1 MADKAISELVAAEQI
16 KSTDMFVLEQDGT
29 AKRLQGQTLL
39 NWLTAAADGHGGI
52 SNIVKT
58 GTDGLVDTYTI
69 TLADTTTKTFTVTN
83 GNGLTE
89 FGKLSTVGLVD
100 TYQFTR
106 SDGTYFTFAVS
117 NGAKGDTGDASH
129 VWIKYA
135 SQQPTVNS
143 HSIGDNPDDWMGV
156 YSGTAETAPTDWQA
170 YSWYQIKG
178 DKGDTGAPA
187 TVTGVTAEYIVSDS
201 GTIVPSGSWSTTIP
215 SVPQGKYLWTRSTT
229 NFNTGDPAVSY
240 SVTRM
245 GIDGIGSVSSVNDK
259 SPSDSGNVTLT
270 AGDIQA
276 SGNASVQEELDNAVK
291 YNTPQPLTPEQQAQ
305 ARDNINAPAP
315 YEAGDNISITGRIIT
330 TKAFPC
336 NPKLTDNWYWGNPV
350 DQRKGI
356 IPKNTSVKVYYDVEC
371 TNYAGPV
378 NYYPSLFRESN
389 GNFRYDIS
397 DTVHYYIKAEDTMR
411 GYGMAG
417 YTIDRWKMDI
427 DIGTVTIENDGVVLE
442 SGSSGITWFEPQDE
456 KLTQNLKGKTLTWSV
471 MYTVISQTGNS
482 GSFGMTAL
490 GNYIPRC
497 TLSGD
502 VGRINVASGSAVVP
516 ENLECV
522 SWFYLP
528 VGCKI
533 KLHAVGLELGSQ
545 QTLAHQEYGEWVLNE
560 IPKFGDQLAECQRYY
575 YRPYHVLL
583 WRTPGTNSLTVDAN
597 FKVDMRSIPAAIY
610 TNPLTVLVPGKTANG
625 HISLSNLV
633 VNVGGVGNCDLTS
646 VDPSDAEV
654 LQIERGQIAFSADL

>member
-89 FGKLSTVGLVD
+89 FEKLSTVDLVD
-100 TYQFTR
+100 TYRFIR

-215 SVPQGKYLWTRSTT
+215 SAPQGKYLWTRSTT
-229 NFNTGDPAVSY
+229 NFNTGNPAVSY
-240 SVTRM
+240 SVSRM
-245 GIDGIGSVSSVNDK
+245 GIDGSGSVSSVNEK

-270 AGDIQA
+270 ADDIQA
-276 SGNASVQEELDNAVK
+276 SGNASVQDELNNAVK
-291 YNTPQPLTPEQQAQ
+291 YNTPQSLTAEQQAQ
-305 ARDNINAPAP
+305 ARDNINTPAP

-350 DQRKGI
+350 NQRGQ
-356 IPKNTSVKVYYDVEC
+356 TSY
-371 TNYAGPV
+371 TG
-378 NYYPSLFRESN
+378 
-389 GNFRYDIS
+389 
-397 DTVHYYIKAEDTMR
+397 T
-411 GYGMAG
+411 GYGG
-417 YTIDRWKMDI
+417 IDRFTFDGQGGTMTVGDGFVSFQKTGDYTSPI
-427 DIGTVTIENDGVVLE
+427 QFFESSRVPANQTVTISSLVNDDLFFATGTLE
-442 SGSSGITWFEPQDE
+442 SGVVAACPGGRFEAYRLD
-456 KLTQNLKGKTLTWSV
+456 TRSV
-471 MYTVISQTGNS
+471 FRFVFTGS
-482 GSFGMTAL
+482 DT
-490 GNYIPRC
+490 YKVR
-497 TLSGD
+497 
-502 VGRINVASGSAVVP
+502 
-516 ENLECV
+516 
-522 SWFYLP
+522 
-528 VGCKI
+528 
-533 KLHAVGLELGSQ
+533 AVGLELGTQ
-545 QTLAHQEYGEWVLNE
+545 QTLAHKEYGEWVQNE
-560 IPKFGDQLAECQRYY
+560 IPDFGTELLKCQRYY
-575 YRPYHVLL
+575 YRVHYTQYQTINMAYEDTTYAFIMLPLPVAMRIENPVLTQSKPINL
-583 WRTPGTNSLTVDAN
+583 GTSEKIMTAAEAKGCMARLGVNY
-597 FKVDMRSIPAAIY
+597 AAI
-610 TNPLTVLVPGKTANG
+610 
-625 HISLSNLV
+625 SNAQRPV
-633 VNVGGVGNCDLTS
+633 YSYCADPEGVTFEL
-646 VDPSDAEV
+646 
-654 LQIERGQIAFSADL
+654 SADL

>member
-291 YNTPQPLTPEQQAQ
+291 YNTTQTLTAEQQAQ

-336 NPKLTDNWYWGNPV
+336 NPKILDNWYWGNPV
-350 DQRKGI
+350 NQRGQ
-356 IPKNTSVKVYYDVEC
+356 TSY
-371 TNYAGPV
+371 TG
-378 NYYPSLFRESN
+378 
-389 GNFRYDIS
+389 
-397 DTVHYYIKAEDTMR
+397 
-411 GYGMAG
+411 AG
-417 YTIDRWKMDI
+417 YTIDRWKL
-427 DIGTVTIENDGVVLE
+427 DIGESVTIDSGLNIVKANSYIGQYFDDFDKFIGRQLTGSVLTSDGDLYTGTFVYSGVLNQGQVLFGNSRLSMYINKVSAE
-442 SGSSGITWFEPQDE
+442 
-456 KLTQNLKGKTLTWSV
+456 LTQVELNTL
-471 MYTVISQTGNS
+471 I
-482 GSFGMTAL
+482 
-490 GNYIPRC
+490 
-497 TLSGD
+497 D
-502 VGRINVASGSAVVP
+502 NVKVLAV
-516 ENLECV
+516 
-522 SWFYLP
+522 
-528 VGCKI
+528 K
-533 KLHAVGLELGSQ
+533 LELGPQ
-545 QTLAHQEYGEWVLNE
+545 QTLAHKEYGEWVLNE
-560 IPKFGDQLAECQRYY
+560 IPKFGDQLAECQRYFEKTSWNVCMAVATTTTQIEFCGSY
-575 YRPYHVLL
+575 YFKVQKRVQPVITVSTPVQVAAVYDTVANVYYTDVEVQTPAALNVDMMTPKIYDSKGRFVVGRVYQVIIGDGQYHV
-583 WRTPGTNSLTVDAN
+583 
-597 FKVDMRSIPAAIY
+597 
-610 TNPLTVLVPGKTANG
+610 
-625 HISLSNLV
+625 
-633 VNVGGVGNCDLTS
+633 
-646 VDPSDAEV
+646 
-654 LQIERGQIAFSADL
+654 SADL

>member
-29 AKRLQGQTLL
+29 AKRLQGQTML

-291 YNTPQPLTPEQQAQ
+291 YNTPQTLTDAQQAQ

-336 NPKLTDNWYWGNPV
+336 NPKLTANWYFGNPV
-350 DQRKGI
+350 DQRKGYVVPPGIEYKDTSSGTTVGVTAAYYPVLQFIDQNAI
-356 IPKNTSVKVYYDVEC
+356 INIAG
-371 TNYAGPV
+371 TNYFVRPGGYV
-378 NYYPSLFRESN
+378 
-389 GNFRYDIS
+389 
-397 DTVHYYIKAEDTMR
+397 R
-411 GYGMAG
+411 GYTGG
-417 YTIDRWKMDI
+417 RYTIDRWKL
-427 DIGTVTIENDGVVLE
+427 DIGESVTVDNGLVLTKANSYVGQYFDDFDKYIGRQLVGSVLMSDGNLYTGTFVYNGVINQGQTFFANSRIGMYIQKLSTE
-442 SGSSGITWFEPQDE
+442 
-456 KLTQNLKGKTLTWSV
+456 LTQV
-471 MYTVISQTGNS
+471 E
-482 GSFGMTAL
+482 
-490 GNYIPRC
+490 
-497 TLSGD
+497 
-502 VGRINVASGSAVVP
+502 INTNADNVKVR
-516 ENLECV
+516 
-522 SWFYLP
+522 
-528 VGCKI
+528 
-533 KLHAVGLELGSQ
+533 AVGLELGSQ

-560 IPKFGDQLAECQRYY
+560 IPKFGDQLAECQRYFEKTSWNVCMAVATTTTQIEFCGSY
-575 YRPYHVLL
+575 YFKVQKRVPPVITVSTPVQVAAVYDTVANVYYTDVEVQTPAALNVDMMTPKIYDSKGRFVVGRVYQVIIGDGQYHV
-583 WRTPGTNSLTVDAN
+583 
-597 FKVDMRSIPAAIY
+597 
-610 TNPLTVLVPGKTANG
+610 
-625 HISLSNLV
+625 
-633 VNVGGVGNCDLTS
+633 
-646 VDPSDAEV
+646 
-654 LQIERGQIAFSADL
+654 SADL